1 MHNDCP
7 VSASLQYLLC
17 YAGQNPFGAPPSSA
31 PASNPFAAPG
41 GYQGGPAQSGY
52 SQQGA
57 PGGYPQQ
64 GFGGPQVLRN
74 HRFESPINVQALP
87 VSQALHCF
95 YVKEYL
101 VSLCCCCW

>member
-1 MHNDCP
+1 MRGDCP
-7 VSASLQYLLC
+7 FVTAVQVLLGQLC
-17 YAGQNPFGAPPSSA
+17 YAGQNPFGAPPSSV

-64 GFGGPQVLRN
+64 GFGAPQVLR
-74 HRFESPINVQALP
+74 HYRFETLINMQAL
-87 VSQALHCF
+87 SGLSSIAL
-95 YVKEYL
+95 L
-101 VSLCCCCW
+101 LC